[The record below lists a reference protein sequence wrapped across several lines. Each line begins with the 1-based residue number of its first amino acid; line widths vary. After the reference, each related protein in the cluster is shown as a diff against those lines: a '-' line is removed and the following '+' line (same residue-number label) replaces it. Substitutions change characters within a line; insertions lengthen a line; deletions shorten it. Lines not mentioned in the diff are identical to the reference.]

1 MSLINAVKE
10 LLQSNAEQ
18 ESDNLMIRLIVQ
30 RIKPLLTTTTSS
42 HKRDYVTTQKKDNDE
57 VLSKTVVKQ

>member
-30 RIKPLLTTTTSS
+30 RIKPLLTTTSS
-42 HKRDYVTTQKKDNDE
+42 HKRDYVITQKKDNDE